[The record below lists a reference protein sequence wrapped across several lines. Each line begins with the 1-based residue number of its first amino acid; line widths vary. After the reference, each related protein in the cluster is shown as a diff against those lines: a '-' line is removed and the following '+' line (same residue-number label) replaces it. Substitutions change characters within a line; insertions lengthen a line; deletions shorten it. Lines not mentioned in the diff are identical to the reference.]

1 MAKDILDKF
10 YKSAAKA
17 TVDVSLSQQS
27 PEEDAPDAGFD
38 NFEAYTGAQ
47 GEATGIVGMME
58 VIASDFTRT
67 ITETTKEEAAAEEE
81 HLEFMTETGK
91 SLGEKTVVRDQKTTE
106 KDNAV
111 EDLGEAD
118 DKLQSKTKTLQ
129 AAITEL
135 IELKKACV
143 DT

>member
-17 TVDVSLSQQS
+17 TVDVSLSQQG

-67 ITETTKEEAAAEEE
+67 ITETTKEEAAAEDE

-91 SLGEKTVVRDQKTTE
+91 SLGEKTVVSEQKTAE
-106 KDNAV
+106 KDNA
-111 EDLGEAD
+111 EDDLEQAD
-118 DKLQSKTKTLQ
+118 QKLQSKSKTLQ
-129 AAITEL
+129 
-135 IELKKACV
+135 
-143 DT
+143 